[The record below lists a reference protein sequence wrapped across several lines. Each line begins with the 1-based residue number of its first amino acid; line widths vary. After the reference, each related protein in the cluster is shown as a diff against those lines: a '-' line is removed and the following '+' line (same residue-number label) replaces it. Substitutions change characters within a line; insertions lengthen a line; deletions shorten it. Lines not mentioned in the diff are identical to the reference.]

1 MSNISLFEGKVPAYL
16 AKLAA
21 ANVSD
26 LTANVG
32 TGGFPVMSIKGKTW
46 ALVKSGERETLMNPN
61 DADEPATSINVVIVK
76 ANAGLSKVWYA
87 KAFVEG
93 TDAKPDCFSHNGVAP
108 DPTVEK
114 PQASKCA
121 ICAKNQ
127 WGSKISEDGKKF
139 KACADSRRV
148 AIARPDALD
157 EPIMLRVPAG
167 SLKNLADFGA
177 DLAKRGIP
185 YSAVVTKLGFDRDA
199 ASPKLT
205 FKAVAALDED
215 EFNQVQATVAG
226 ETVQSILG
234 TNGADAVIVGESLDQ
249 EAPVAETP
257 KPAAKAKPA
266 PVADDEDE
274 APAKVTK
281 SAAKA
286 KPAPV
291 ADDEDE
297 APAKPAAKAA
307 KPAAKPVKVVEASD
321 SIEDELDNLL
331 GELE

>member
-1 MSNISLFEGKVPAYL
+1 MSNLSLFEGKVPAYL
-16 AKLAA
+16 AKFVAA
-21 ANVSD
+21 TASD

-32 TGGFPVMSIKGKTW
+32 GGGFPVMSIKGKVWTM
-46 ALVKSGERETLMNPN
+46 VKSGDREVLMNPN
-61 DADEPATSINVVIVK
+61 EPDEVATSINVVVLK

-114 PQASKCA
+114 PQATKCA

-127 WGSKISEDGKKF
+127 WGSKISDDGKKF

-177 DLAKRGIP
+177 DLNKRGVP
-185 YSAVVTKLGFDRDA
+185 YNAVVAKLGFDREA

-205 FKAVAALDED
+205 FRAVAALDES
-215 EFNQVQATVAG
+215 EFNQVQETVAG
-226 ETVQSILG
+226 DTVQSILG
-234 TNGADAVIVGESLDQ
+234 LTGESPVAPDESLDKDAPAA
-249 EAPVAETP
+249 EAP
-257 KPAAKAKPA
+257 KPAAKPVAKAKPPADDEDDAPAPKPKAVAKAKPA
-266 PVADDEDE
+266 PVADDED
-274 APAKVTK
+274 
-281 SAAKA
+281 
-286 KPAPV
+286 
-291 ADDEDE
+291 D
-297 APAKPAAKAA
+297 APAKPVKAA
-307 KPAAKPVKVVEASD
+307 PKPVKVVEASD